1 MEKELNNILQEADRV
16 VSESS
21 ERLKSIPN
29 DKSFGIRDALLVK
42 CRDTIESLN
51 LELDE
56 EKRIKRGLESRI
68 KDLEHQNNVL
78 EHKLRQQEAHINDLV
93 EELEQSMVSN
103 QDFKAEKKIFES
115 LKPLNEGQTLVQ
127 TSLKSLEHSIS
138 TLQEENSKLRQQL
151 ENERARI
158 RETDSQ
164 SIDENFTEERID
176 LEKIEI
182 ELEQLY
188 EKKHKCMIKDF
199 EKKQETLKE
208 ELNNAIDEIE
218 IERKRYQG
226 MYIEMVEENNQLRQE
241 IKYLQNML
249 QRKQSQLEKHS
260 QQSLDQL
267 QTILEKKGTEENLGY
282 KNMIGQLE
290 KEKNILEGQ
299 KSSLEAQVYKLQ
311 ETIEVNKS
319 LESSYDNLFNE
330 NLGLKNRIQELERV
344 LKDETQEK
352 SFLTQNIEEMKKLV
366 QDSANESLQD
376 PRKQE
381 LIKLKYQTLIQS
393 ELQKRLRDKQNFKQ
407 HLIQDKEAFLAKLR
421 TKDEKIA
428 KLEAEKAEL
437 LYKFSLF
444 DIRNFDD
451 DFSTKEK
458 RFISEDTARLINNQ
472 NLSNKYSNAIQSV
485 RPSEKASL
493 DLETRNLKFY

>member
-1 MEKELNNILQEADRV
+1 
-16 VSESS
+16 
-21 ERLKSIPN
+21 
-29 DKSFGIRDALLVK
+29 
-42 CRDTIESLN
+42 
-51 LELDE
+51 
-56 EKRIKRGLESRI
+56 
-68 KDLEHQNNVL
+68 
-78 EHKLRQQEAHINDLV
+78 
-93 EELEQSMVSN
+93 
-103 QDFKAEKKIFES
+103 
-115 LKPLNEGQTLVQ
+115 
-127 TSLKSLEHSIS
+127 
-138 TLQEENSKLRQQL
+138 
-151 ENERARI
+151 
-158 RETDSQ
+158 
-164 SIDENFTEERID
+164 
-176 LEKIEI
+176 
-182 ELEQLY
+182 
-188 EKKHKCMIKDF
+188 
-199 EKKQETLKE
+199 
-208 ELNNAIDEIE
+208 
-218 IERKRYQG
+218 

-267 QTILEKKGTEENLGY
+267 QTILEKKGTEESLGY